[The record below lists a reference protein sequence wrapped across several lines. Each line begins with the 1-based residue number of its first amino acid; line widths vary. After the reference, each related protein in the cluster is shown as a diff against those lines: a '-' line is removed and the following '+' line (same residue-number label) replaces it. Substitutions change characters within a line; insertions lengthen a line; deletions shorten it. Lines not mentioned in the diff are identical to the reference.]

1 MAEVRKPLR
10 VEVSVVVEAP
20 LKAVWT
26 YLMDITKIPEFHPRV
41 DRVDVLSGSGERAE
55 GVSYRCSITHSRS
68 KGTCVEEVSS
78 LMPMKSLTTTI
89 PNDS

>member
-26 YLMDITKIPEFHPRV
+26 YLMDITTTE
-41 DRVDVLSGSGERAE
+41 SMSCRAAASAPK
-55 GVSYRCSITHSRS
+55 VCPTDAASPTVAARALALRRS
-68 KGTCVEEVSS
+68 AR
-78 LMPMKSLTTTI
+78 
-89 PNDS
+89 